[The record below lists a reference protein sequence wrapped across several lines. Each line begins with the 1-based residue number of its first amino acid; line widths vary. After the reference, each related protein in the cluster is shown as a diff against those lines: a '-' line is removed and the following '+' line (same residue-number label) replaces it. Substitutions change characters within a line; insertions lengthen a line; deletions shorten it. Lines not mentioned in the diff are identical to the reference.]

1 MPTPEDLNPDMHI
14 GLKIPIRK
22 GDIGYFDSTKTH
34 LEQAKYNLRNLLLTV
49 KGERI
54 MQPNLGIN
62 LRKHLFEQFTDE
74 KRITV
79 QNEILDTFNY
89 WLPFVKIKKL
99 DIDMSETDPIGK
111 NKLSIFILFNIVQDP
126 NTTESIQMVIEGE

>member
-1 MPTPEDLNPDMHI
+1 
-14 GLKIPIRK
+14 
-22 GDIGYFDSTKTH
+22 
-34 LEQAKYNLRNLLLTV
+34 
-49 KGERI
+49 